1 MKIAK
6 LNRSKPH
13 HMFNRDRWT
22 EIFET
27 IGKNKLRTFL
37 SGFTVSLGI
46 FIFIIL
52 FGLGNGLKN
61 TFQEFFLDDASNAI
75 FLYPGKTSKP
85 YKGFK
90 ANRRIEFRNDDLR
103 DIKEN
108 FSFYLEHL
116 TPRITRNALTRH
128 KNQSNNYSTRGV
140 APGHQF
146 VEKTILMKGRYI
158 NQSDISRKT
167 KVAVIGRMV
176 AKDLFKSEEAI
187 GKYINLG
194 SSAFKVVGIFQDEGG
209 DNEERNIYIPFTT
222 RQLIEKSNDKVDQ
235 IILTYRKELGYLG
248 AMGLE
253 NGLKKYF
260 KEKKSVS
267 PEDPNGFYIR
277 NIADDLRETQQFA
290 VVLQLIVSF
299 VGLGT
304 LIAGII
310 GISNIMVF
318 VVKERTKE
326 LGIRKALG
334 ATPNSVIKMV
344 LQESVFITIISGY
357 LGLIFGVL
365 VLENIGVKLDKYFIK
380 NPFIEISTALMATV
394 VLIIFGAIAGY
405 IPAKRAS
412 SIKPII
418 ALRDE

>member
-90 ANRRIEFRNDDLR
+90 ANRRIEFRNNDLM

-116 TPRITRNALTRH
+116 TPRITRNAVTRY
-128 KNQSNNYSTRGV
+128 KNQSNNYSTRAV